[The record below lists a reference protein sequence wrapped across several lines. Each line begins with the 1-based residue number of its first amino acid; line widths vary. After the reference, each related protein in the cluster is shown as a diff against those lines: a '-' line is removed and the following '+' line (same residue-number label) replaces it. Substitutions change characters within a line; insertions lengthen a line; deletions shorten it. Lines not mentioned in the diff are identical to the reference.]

1 MKAIMI
7 LALLIPSLSFA
18 APKKGMQKLGEQQTI
33 EIQQEPS
40 IDEMNFDK
48 EFSDEEL
55 QGLFLEEDADAPQT
69 TQGVSPESEEDA
81 LDL

>member
-1 MKAIMI
+1 MKALMI
-7 LALLIPSLSFA
+7 LALLIPSLGFA
-18 APKKGMQKLGEQQTI
+18 APQKGMQKQGEQQAV

-55 QGLFLEEDADAPQT
+55 QGLFIEEDADAPQT
-69 TQGVSPESEEDA
+69 TQGDTPESEEA